1 VQFSIGS
8 PKKPQIEII
17 CIKIHSAPTTLSNLI
32 STFIFLRISYFWLF
46 FGHPCA
52 VYGSTLKYLLRLR
65 DRFILILFAMFALI
79 WFLLHLGFVL
89 TTEPVR

>member
-1 VQFSIGS
+1 MFW
-8 PKKPQIEII
+8 
-17 CIKIHSAPTTLSNLI
+17 
-32 STFIFLRISYFWLF
+32 RISYFWLF